1 MTTRNTIFFLCLKCR
16 IFVIIFIFCVYLLLA
31 PAAGEPGHYGD
42 VEEGLVGEG
51 LHVPSH
57 QEVVGGDQQRGPA
70 GQLLHA
76 EAPAPRPAP
85 APVHGAEPGVP
96 GGGVHQPHG
105 VAGVMEVEVEGDT
118 PHHHQSEGQLH
129 YLWREFFVHNVKLSA
144 NAHDICY
151 AHSSS

>member
-1 MTTRNTIFFLCLKCR
+1 MIELFVVTMRNTIILLCLKCW
-16 IFVIIFIFCVYLLLA
+16 IFLKSFIFCVYVYLLLA
-31 PAAGEPGHYGD
+31 PVAGDPGHNGD
-42 VEEGLVGEG
+42 VEEGLVGER
-51 LHVPSH
+51 LHVPGH
-57 QEVVGGDQQRGPA
+57 QEVVGGDQQRGPT

-85 APVHGAEPGVP
+85 APVHRAEPGVP

-129 YLWREFFVHNVKLSA
+129 HLWRE
-144 NAHDICY
+144 
-151 AHSSS
+151 